1 MAQAEGRTMR
11 RKHMVMLFTGALA
24 AATALGGTAAAS
36 SYPPDGST
44 ATTVLETSSG
54 SKPEAVA
61 APTGELP
68 QTGSDSDA
76 SLKIAAGAL
85 VAGAGLV
92 VVAKR
97 RRRPAD
103 A

>member
-1 MAQAEGRTMR
+1 MR
-11 RKHMVMLFTGALA
+11 RKHMIMLFTGALA
-24 AATALGGTAAAS
+24 TATAFGGTAAAS

-44 ATTVLETSSG
+44 VTTVATSVDPASG
-54 SKPEAVA
+54 SRPEAVA
-61 APTGELP
+61 APTAGELP

-76 SLKIAAGAL
+76 SLKIAGGAL
-85 VAGAGLV
+85 VAGVGLI

-97 RRRPAD
+97 RRRPAN

>member
-1 MAQAEGRTMR
+1 MR
-11 RKHMVMLFTGALA
+11 RKHMIMLFTGALA
-24 AATALGGTAAAS
+24 AATAFGGTAAAS

-44 ATTVLETSSG
+44 ATTVLDASSG
-54 SKPEAVA
+54 SKPEAVV
-61 APTGELP
+61 APTAGELP

-76 SLKIAAGAL
+76 SMKLAAGAL
-85 VAGAGLV
+85 VAGVGLV